1 MTQRVLW
8 YPRKHRDL
16 RSPLLRQLTNLQRW
30 DLVTVWSEMTDA
42 GDTYYVITPQNRP
55 LTASQRDKLRRF
67 QHWFNDHNYLI

>member
-16 RSPLLRQLTNLQRW
+16 RSPLLRQLTNLRRW

-42 GDTYYVITPQNRP
+42 GDTYFVIMPQNRP

-67 QHWFNDHNYLI
+67 QQWFNDHNYLI